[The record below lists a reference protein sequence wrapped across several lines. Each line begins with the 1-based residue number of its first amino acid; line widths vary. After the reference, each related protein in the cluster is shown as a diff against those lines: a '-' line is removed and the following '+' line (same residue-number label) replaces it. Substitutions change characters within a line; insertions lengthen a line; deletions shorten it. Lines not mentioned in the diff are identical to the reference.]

1 MIPRPPFVFRAT
13 EVPEE
18 EGRYPK
24 SDEPLSCFRE
34 LGRRAG
40 LERIAVSLER
50 LPPGRRTSWP
60 HAHEGEEE
68 WAYVLEGEVTLW
80 LDGEIHPL
88 RAGDFVA
95 FLAGTGIA
103 HTVRND
109 GARDAVLLV
118 GGERSRGT
126 DRLWYPEHPERRAQI
141 GEARWW
147 ADHPERPQGPHRGGP
162 RG

>member
-1 MIPRPPFVFRAT
+1 MFRAAD
-13 EVPEE
+13 VAEE
-18 EGRYPK
+18 EGRYPE
-24 SDEPLSCFRE
+24 SDERLSCFRE
-34 LGRRAG
+34 LGRRGG

-50 LPPGRRTSWP
+50 LLPGRRTSWP
-60 HAHEGEEE
+60 HAHEREEE

-80 LDGEIHPL
+80 LDGETHLL

-95 FLAGTGIA
+95 FPAGTGIA

-109 GARDAVLLV
+109 GTRDAILLV

-126 DRLWYPEHPERRAQI
+126 DRLWYPEHPERRAQM

-147 ADHPERPQGPHRGGP
+147 ADHPESAGGRG
-162 RG
+162 